1 MSLYSGMP
9 VTPFHLMAGVV
20 AKSIRP
26 KYFSWTVF
34 ALANVLIDTEA
45 VYFYF
50 TTGVPQH
57 KYTHSW
63 LLATIIIIICAVLGK
78 YLCEFCLWIWNDF
91 FLNEKYHQSLKYL
104 KSGKKINNLS
114 AWTGAIIGGYSH
126 IILDSFVN
134 LDMRPYFP
142 FSEKN
147 HLLGLI
153 SLQNT
158 YYLCIGLFIIGV
170 IIYFISIRRK

>member
-1 MSLYSGMP
+1 MNFVYGFGM
-9 VTPFHLMAGVV
+9 
-20 AKSIRP
+20 I
-26 KYFSWTVF
+26 
-34 ALANVLIDTEA
+34 LANKV
-45 VYFYF
+45 
-50 TTGVPQH
+50 
-57 KYTHSW
+57 K
-63 LLATIIIIICAVLGK
+63 LA
-78 YLCEFCLWIWNDF
+78 DD
-91 FLNEKYHQSLKYL
+91 Q
-104 KSGKKINNLS
+104 SGKKINNLS

-158 YYLCIGLFIIGV
+158 YYLCIGLFLVGV
-170 IIYFISIRRK
+170 IIYVINLYRK